1 LRSCF
6 CWAQDFLVP
15 LPRLR
20 LLPALLLALTV
31 AVELIAVLLSWGLEP
46 AYDTVLYAVF
56 SGALAGS
63 GALIVSRHPR
73 YVIGW
78 LLLGIGLQNAL
89 AADLA
94 QGWGLRAAAE
104 GWPGGPRAEAIAT
117 ASWLPQA
124 PAFVLIVLLFP
135 TERLLDRR
143 WWLVFW
149 LSVVGVVLA
158 EPGWVLNPRGG
169 TEYVSGTNPYAIEG
183 SSTDVLF
190 WIGFVLVAAALIAAF
205 VGVAVRFRRSTGV
218 ERRQLKWF
226 ALSTGVL
233 VVVLSSASV
242 LWTVMPLWP
251 VVVAVALTAWPITI
265 CVAMLRYRLYDVDLV
280 ISRAFTYA
288 VLTAVLAIVY
298 AGAVVVLGAV
308 VGRDS
313 AWVAAAATLLA
324 AAAFKLLH
332 RRVQERVDRRFRP
345 GRHDALDVVAGFVEE
360 LRNDRADPE
369 GVVDALREALGDPAL
384 ELRFVLHPDEP
395 PVDERGR
402 PAGPLDAARDI
413 YEVRRGGMVI
423 AEVVWSP
430 RVDAERQLLPAVL
443 AAAGLP
449 IEMARLRVELRRRLH
464 EVDASRARIA
474 AVADEERRRIER
486 DLHDGAQQ
494 RLVSIGLA
502 LRHAQHQLGADV
514 EDARRTLDGAVV
526 EIASAIEELRELAS
540 GLQPTLLQ
548 AGLGPALRELASRS
562 PVPVEVSATADRY
575 PPDIE
580 AAAYFVACEG
590 LTNAVKHARADQ
602 VVLRVARRDSVVV
615 VSVADDGVGGAAAG
629 GGSGLTGLSD
639 RVAAHGGRLR
649 IESVRGSGTVLRAE
663 LPCVS

>member
-1 LRSCF
+1 L
-6 CWAQDFLVP
+6 
-15 LPRLR
+15 
-20 LLPALLLALTV
+20 
-31 AVELIAVLLSWGLEP
+31 
-46 AYDTVLYAVF
+46 
-56 SGALAGS
+56 
-63 GALIVSRHPR
+63 
-73 YVIGW
+73 
-78 LLLGIGLQNAL
+78 
-89 AADLA
+89 
-94 QGWGLRAAAE
+94 
-104 GWPGGPRAEAIAT
+104 
-117 ASWLPQA
+117 
-124 PAFVLIVLLFP
+124 
-135 TERLLDRR
+135 
-143 WWLVFW
+143 
-149 LSVVGVVLA
+149 
-158 EPGWVLNPRGG
+158 
-169 TEYVSGTNPYAIEG
+169 
-183 SSTDVLF
+183 
-190 WIGFVLVAAALIAAF
+190 
-205 VGVAVRFRRSTGV
+205 
-218 ERRQLKWF
+218 
-226 ALSTGVL
+226 
-233 VVVLSSASV
+233 
-242 LWTVMPLWP
+242 
-251 VVVAVALTAWPITI
+251 
-265 CVAMLRYRLYDVDLV
+265 
-280 ISRAFTYA
+280 
-288 VLTAVLAIVY
+288 LTAVLAIVY
-298 AGAVVVLGAV
+298 AVVVVGLGAI

-313 AWVAAAATLLA
+313 AWVTAVATLLA

-332 RRVQERVDRRFRP
+332 RRVQDRVDRRFRP
-345 GRHDALDVVAGFVEE
+345 GRHDALDVVAGFVEQ
-360 LRNDRADPE
+360 LRNDRVDPE

-402 PAGPLDAARDI
+402 PASPLDAARDI

-430 RVDAERQLLPAVL
+430 LDDVERQWLPAVV

-502 LRHAQHQLGADV
+502 LRHAQHQLGADA

-526 EIASAIEELRELAS
+526 EIASAIEELRELAN

-562 PVPVEVSATADRY
+562 PVPVKVSATADRY

-615 VSVADDGVGGAAAG
+615 VSVADDGVGGATAG

-639 RVAAHGGRLR
+639 RVAAHGGQFR
-649 IESVRGSGTVLRAE
+649 IESVRGSGTILRAE